1 MNNEHLIEDI
11 VEKIHINDDFSIS
24 YGDREPIT
32 LPDELQQRFTQLPQ
46 EVGNEYLQV
55 KLQNLIQEIYYAK
68 DVECD
73 REEEKEEAVENSAV
87 KWSKS
92 PFIKDLQANN
102 HSQGYFQSGWLII
115 GQSQDG
121 LLQVK
126 KDDLILHIEAEHHLA
141 PTQQN
146 AEVGELVAVKMP
158 PQLVEP
164 GCYIAVSNA
173 GSLEDLIAK
182 EEQIVDIYFNI
193 NADGALALMD
203 GITEEL
209 NQLDLVFHFQVL
221 YHPDGYA
228 CYDSACLSFARC
240 DYKLVKS
247 TLDRIYQKNQTFF
260 QPEIPPFT
268 KYLAPGLSLAE
279 RTNSTISFRQHRC
292 KIVALGLIEAWQTGN
307 KSLPEKVNSIIN
319 RFKQAEIEFDRPYLN
334 PNSSDIY

>member
-1 MNNEHLIEDI
+1 MNHEHLIQDI
-11 VEKIHINDDFSIS
+11 AAKINILDDFAIY
-24 YGDREPIT
+24 YGDQEPIT
-32 LPDELQQRFTQLPQ
+32 LPEELQQRFTQLP
-46 EVGNEYLQV
+46 EEMRNEYLQV

-68 DVECD
+68 DQDGD

-92 PFIKDLQANN
+92 RFIKDLQANN
-102 HSQGYFQSGWLII
+102 HSQGYFQSGWLIV

-126 KDDLILHIEAEHHLA
+126 KDDLILHIEAEHHLT

-146 AEVGELVAVKMP
+146 ARKGDLVAIKMP

-182 EEQIVDIYFNI
+182 DEQIVDTYFNI
-193 NADGALALMD
+193 NAEGALALMD

-209 NQLDLVFHFQVL
+209 NRLDLVFHFQVL
-221 YHPDGYA
+221 YHPNDYGW
-228 CYDSACLSFARC
+228 YDSACLSFARC

-268 KYLAPGLSLAE
+268 KYLASGLSLAE
-279 RTNSTISFRQHRC
+279 RPNATISFRQHRC
-292 KIVALGLIEAWQTGN
+292 KIIALGLIEAWQTGK
-307 KSLPEKVNSIIN
+307 KSLPEKVNCILE

-334 PNSSDIY
+334 PKSSDIY